1 MPDIT
6 ARDLLGSIDLGLTVE
21 ALLKELDEV
30 FPEQSPQY
38 NESIEKL
45 KWRGGQRDVVRW
57 IRSRLQEENQSNGEI

>member
-6 ARDLLGSIDLGLTVE
+6 ARDLLGSIDFGLTVE

-45 KWRGGQRDVVRW
+45 KWRGGQRDVARW
-57 IRSRLQEENQSNGEI
+57 IRSRLQEEHQNHEEV